1 MALILIFGTFM
12 IAVAIAFLLALI
24 VFFIRDKNKWIDD
37 FVNNHDNFTIFI
49 IFLIATII
57 GLYIFG
63 YVYDTYVR
71 EPIPEKYEIFQ
82 NHEFNDI
89 ANTEQNILIYEK
101 LKDIEN
107 QIEELKNNGRDFN

>member
-1 MALILIFGTFM
+1 MAFILIFGTFM
-12 IAVAIAFLLALI
+12 VAVAIAFLLALI
-24 VFFIRDKNKWIDD
+24 VFFIRDKNKWVDD
-37 FVNNHDNFTIFI
+37 FVNEHDNFMIFI

-57 GLYIFG
+57 GLYIHG

-107 QIEELKNNGRDFN
+107 QIKELKQK

>member
-1 MALILIFGTFM
+1 MAFILIFGTFM

-24 VFFIRDKNKWIDD
+24 VFFIRDKNKWVDD
-37 FVNNHDNFTIFI
+37 FVNEHDNFMIFI

-57 GLYIFG
+57 GLYIHG

-107 QIEELKNNGRDFN
+107 QIKELKQK